1 MYLNFLLGITNKT
14 PTPEKTEK
22 VEGQSEPER
31 ERKRSSWW
39 PFSAKKPEAEDALTS
54 TPSKIET
61 SEDADDRILDEV
73 VVNVTSS
80 DENQNSRKRRNDTTT
95 SSSSENESDHDKSKE
110 KWKKTLKL
118 PKDAIVSTCLLLKL
132 TFSIYLRS

>member
-1 MYLNFLLGITNKT
+1 MNFLLGITNKT

-61 SEDADDRILDEV
+61 TEDADEALLNEV
-73 VVNVTSS
+73 VVSVTSDVN

-95 SSSSENESDHDKSKE
+95 SSSSEAESDADKSKE

-118 PKDAIVSTCLLLKL
+118 PKDAIVSTPAY
-132 TFSIYLRS
+132 F